1 METATKSDVAFW
13 ACIVCGT
20 VWSAAG
26 TAEFSK
32 AWAGAWLLAAVLIRV
47 SDRIK
52 RVGSKTP
59 NVEVRRL

>member
-20 VWSAAG
+20 VWGAAG
-26 TAEFSK
+26 TATFSK

-47 SDRIK
+47 SDRL
-52 RVGSKTP
+52 KTP
-59 NVEVRRL
+59 NV